1 MIGIPIRFKSGPNVY
16 RRSLKSSFWLII
28 WSVWVC
34 LNYSLAQVLEFKT
47 GNEIIHPISLHT
59 ENVVVLLDASGSMAD
74 PFSGTTQSGEK
85 ATKIRIAK
93 QALETVITQ
102 LPQDINIGL
111 LVFSVAHP
119 DPWLYPL
126 RAKDNGRFL
135 SALAMVEA
143 GGGTPLGQYMKL
155 GADTLL
161 AQRENQYNYGSY
173 RLLVIT
179 DGEANNSPEL
189 VNTYTSAIIDRQIRI
204 DVIGVD
210 MAAEH
215 TLATVVDSYQRA
227 DNPKQLIEAVTKI
240 LAETSTDDQTTSDSD
255 FELLQPL
262 TDELAIGLI
271 KALTSTPSNQPIEN
285 EEEVKTSTSPQ
296 TAQIAKAIQPTPD
309 NSSKNALILIG
320 ILVLSGVIFFQFR
333 SKQKPN

>member
-1 MIGIPIRFKSGPNVY
+1 
-16 RRSLKSSFWLII
+16 
-28 WSVWVC
+28 
-34 LNYSLAQVLEFKT
+34 
-47 GNEIIHPISLHT
+47 
-59 ENVVVLLDASGSMAD
+59 
-74 PFSGTTQSGEK
+74 
-85 ATKIRIAK
+85 
-93 QALETVITQ
+93 
-102 LPQDINIGL
+102 
-111 LVFSVAHP
+111 
-119 DPWLYPL
+119 
-126 RAKDNGRFL
+126 
-135 SALAMVEA
+135 MVEA